1 MPSGFNNRP
10 PAGQRLADNVASQVS
25 GIFSTRP
32 TAKYMSGA
40 RCILKINGNIAGF
53 AFGISWRTTTNAIEI
68 NTIDDY
74 TPWELAPQR
83 ITVEGSISALHIPG
97 QSAGTQL
104 WQADV
109 LSFLSHRYITIE
121 VRDIATD
128 SLLFFTN
135 KAFITSR
142 SEDLRVDQLSQVQ
155 LSFKAIG
162 FRDEREP
169 QLPIDPTPPTRTGN
183 PTIDNVQKNPT
194 AFNNDLLSKAADISK
209 KFFA

>member
-1 MPSGFNNRP
+1 
-10 PAGQRLADNVASQVS
+10 
-25 GIFSTRP
+25 
-32 TAKYMSGA
+32 
-40 RCILKINGNIAGF
+40 
-53 AFGISWRTTTNAIEI
+53 
-68 NTIDDY
+68 
-74 TPWELAPQR
+74 
-83 ITVEGSISALHIPG
+83 
-97 QSAGTQL
+97 
-104 WQADV
+104 
-109 LSFLSHRYITIE
+109 
-121 VRDIATD
+121 
-128 SLLFFTN
+128 LFFTN